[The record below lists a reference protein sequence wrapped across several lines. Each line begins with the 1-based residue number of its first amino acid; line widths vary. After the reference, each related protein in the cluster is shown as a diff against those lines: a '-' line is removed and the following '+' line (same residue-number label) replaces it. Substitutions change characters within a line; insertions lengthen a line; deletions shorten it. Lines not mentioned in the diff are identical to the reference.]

1 MQNDSSDR
9 LRRAARDGLR
19 LLRVRHWVKNLLVFA
34 PLLFSLK
41 LTEPRSLRDAA
52 AVFVAFCL
60 GASGLYIVND
70 IADRERDRHH
80 PRTRTRPIAAG
91 RVPVAPAAALSLLLL
106 VAGLAIAATVGASSL
121 YTLAAYMGLIVVYSL
136 VLKRVVILDV
146 MCIAAGFLL
155 RVIGGGVAIDVR
167 ISRWLLL
174 TTFFLALFL
183 GFCKRR
189 REATIAEHDEH
200 RVVLH
205 RYSLQLLD
213 VFIIIAV
220 TLTIITYSLYV
231 VDPVTIGRVGTDGLI
246 LTIPPA
252 VFGLLRY
259 LYLVYRKSCGGDPI
273 SAITGDRP
281 IVAAALLWALIVV
294 LVLYVFEVEKLL

>member
-1 MQNDSSDR
+1 MQRNSSER
-9 LRRAARDGLR
+9 LRVAVSDGLR

-34 PLLFSLK
+34 PLLFSLR
-41 LTEPRSLRDAA
+41 LTDPASFTSAA
-52 AVFVAFCL
+52 TMFAAFCL

-91 RVPVAPAAALSLLLL
+91 RVPVGPAAALSLVLLTTGLAVASTVGVSAVATLSAYIVLVLFYSLLL
-106 VAGLAIAATVGASSL
+106 
-121 YTLAAYMGLIVVYSL
+121 
-136 VLKRVVILDV
+136 KRMVILDV
-146 MCIAAGFLL
+146 MCIAAGFIL
-155 RVIGGGVAIDVR
+155 RVVGGAVTIDVR
-167 ISRWLLL
+167 VSRWLLL

-189 REATIAEHDEH
+189 RESTLAQHDEH
-200 RVVLH
+200 RAVLDL
-205 RYSLQLLD
+205 YSLQLLD
-213 VFIIIAV
+213 VFIMIAV

-231 VDPVTIGRVGTDGLI
+231 VDPVTIDRIGTDGLI

-259 LYLVYRKSCGGDPI
+259 LYLVYRESGGGDPI
-273 SAITGDRP
+273 TAITGDRP
-281 IVAAALLWALIVV
+281 IVSAALLWVAIVV
-294 LVLYVFEVEKLL
+294 LLLYVVDVGKLL